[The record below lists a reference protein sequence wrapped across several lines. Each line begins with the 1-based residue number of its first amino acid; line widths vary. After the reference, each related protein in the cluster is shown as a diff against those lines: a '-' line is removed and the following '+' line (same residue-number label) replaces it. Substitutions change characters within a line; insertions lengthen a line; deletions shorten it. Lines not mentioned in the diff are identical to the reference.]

1 MREPV
6 LARTAPVLPLPSFV
20 LRPFAA
26 VIVAVVHV
34 YLALS
39 HLVPLFGGEWQWA
52 HVWKGFGAVAGAYVF
67 AALAS
72 RGLARRV
79 QQIEI
84 GARIG

>member
-1 MREPV
+1 MRESV

-20 LRPFAA
+20 LRPLAS
-26 VIVAVVHV
+26 VIVAVAHV

-39 HLVPLFGGEWQWA
+39 HLVPLFGGEWQWT
-52 HVWKGFGAVAGAYVF
+52 HVWKGVGALAGAFVF

-79 QQIEI
+79 QEIEI
-84 GARIG
+84 DARIG